1 MLEVAERPSRMGS
14 FLVVKTKTTID
25 QDGLPKNFLNRFG
38 EHVTG
43 FFSGLDRVRFRAT
56 LRPLFCPN
64 GPEVYLNYSKV
75 LIKNFKGLAQS
86 ISDRVKQLA
95 YDRFREAGRPNIYL
109 PSSETSK
116 EALVQELVAKEQI
129 KEGPIVLL
137 SCVEPCLSFRVR
149 GDRQAKTLHLV
160 MESARCTHLYH
171 YYQHA
176 EIGLM
181 HIRVQSWFPFSVD
194 VCMNGRQWLARQMD
208 RAGISYRQRDNCF
221 IWIEDCAAAQKL
233 LEEQLRSNWP
243 ALMNSF
249 LELAH
254 PLHGEITAPM
264 AGLSYYWSASQ
275 SEYATDVL
283 FDSAKEL
290 EKLYPKFLRHA
301 ISSFQSPDVLRFLGR
316 KVPESSGKA
325 NARFEGQVS
334 SGLKERPEG
343 VRIRHTLNG
352 NSLKMY
358 DKEGSVL
365 RVETTIVRPREFR
378 IYRAREGQPEGQKRW
393 RILRKG
399 ICDMYRRGQV
409 CRAANK
415 RYLEALAS
423 VTGSSSLLQEAAEVC
438 CPIIRNGKRYR
449 GLNALAQNDHALL
462 LAVSRGE
469 FALSGIRN
477 ADLRAL
483 LYPPKPTT
491 TDKLQIRRRSA
502 AITRQFALLRAHGL
516 LKKLPHTHRYQL
528 SPKGRRI
535 ITALLAACYAD
546 VEQLTKM
553 AA

>member
-1 MLEVAERPSRMGS
+1 M
-14 FLVVKTKTTID
+14 KTKETISR
-25 QDGLPKNFLNRFG
+25 DGLPKNFLNRFG

-43 FFSGLDRVRFRAT
+43 FLSGLDRVRFRAT

-64 GPEVYLNYSKV
+64 GPEVYLNYCKV
-75 LIKNFKGLAQS
+75 LIKNFKGFAQG
-86 ISDRVKQLA
+86 ISDRVKKLA
-95 YDRFREAGRPNIYL
+95 YDSFEQAGRPSIYL
-109 PSSETSK
+109 PSSELSK
-116 EALVQELVAKEQI
+116 EALIQELVAKDQI
-129 KEGPIVLL
+129 KEGPIALL
-137 SCVEPCLSFRVR
+137 SCVEPCLTFRVR
-149 GDRQAKTLHLV
+149 HDRQTKKVRLI

-171 YYQHA
+171 YYQHPQF
-176 EIGLM
+176 GLM

-194 VCMNGRQWLARQMD
+194 VCLNGRQWLGRQMD
-208 RAGISYRQRDNCF
+208 QAGIGYRQRDNCF
-221 IWIEDCAAAQKL
+221 TWIEDCAAAQML
-233 LEEQLRSNWP
+233 LDEQLRSNWA

-249 LELAH
+249 LQMAH

-283 FDSAKEL
+283 FESAKEL
-290 EKLYPKFLRHA
+290 EKLYPKFLHHA

-325 NARFEGQVS
+325 RANFEGQVS

-343 VRIRHTLNG
+343 VRIRHTVNG

-378 IYRAREGQPEGQKRW
+378 VYRPREGAPKSPKRW

-399 ICDMYRRGQV
+399 VCDMYQRGQV
-409 CRAANK
+409 CRAANN

-438 CPIIRNGKRYR
+438 CPITRNGKRYR

-462 LAVSRGE
+462 RALSRGE
-469 FALSGIRN
+469 FALTGIRN

-483 LYPPKPTT
+483 LYPPPKATRT
-491 TDKLQIRRRSA
+491 AKEQTRRNSA
-502 AITRQFALLRAHGL
+502 AITRQFGLLRAHGL
-516 LKKLPHTHRYQL
+516 LRKLPRTHRYQL
-528 SPKGRRI
+528 TSKGRRI

-546 VEQLTKM
+546 VEQLTKI

>member
-1 MLEVAERPSRMGS
+1 
-14 FLVVKTKTTID
+14 VKTKAAIS

-43 FFSGLDRVRFRAT
+43 FLNGLDRVRFRAT

-64 GPEVYLNYSKV
+64 GPEVYLNYCKV
-75 LIKNFKGLAQS
+75 LIKNFKGFAQGL
-86 ISDRVKQLA
+86 SDRVKKLA
-95 YDRFREAGRPNIYL
+95 YDTFQQAGRPNIYL
-109 PSSETSK
+109 PSSELSK
-116 EALVQELVAKEQI
+116 EALVQDLVAKDQI

-149 GDRQAKTLHLV
+149 CDRQAKRPRLV

-171 YYQHA
+171 YYEHPK
-176 EIGLM
+176 IGLM
-181 HIRVQSWFPFSVD
+181 HIRVQTWFPFNVD
-194 VCMNGRQWLARQMD
+194 VCLNGRLWLARQLD

-233 LEEQLRSNWP
+233 MDEQLRSNWA

-254 PLHGEITAPM
+254 PLAGEITAPM

-275 SEYATDVL
+275 SEYATDLL
-283 FDSAKEL
+283 FDQAREL

-301 ISSFQSPDVLRFLGR
+301 ITSFQSPDVMRFLGR
-316 KVPESSGKA
+316 KVPESTGKVHGS
-325 NARFEGQVS
+325 FEGQVS
-334 SGLKERPEG
+334 SELKERAEG
-343 VRIRHTLNG
+343 VRIRHSVNG

-365 RVETTIVRPREFR
+365 RVETTIVRPRDFR
-378 IYRAREGQPEGQKRW
+378 IYRPSEGQPKGQKRW

-399 ICDMYRRGQV
+399 VCDMYRRGQV

-423 VTGSSSLLQEAAEVC
+423 VTGSSSLLEEAAQVC
-438 CPIIRNGKRYR
+438 SPVTRNGKRYR
-449 GLNALAQNDHALL
+449 GLNALAQKDHALL
-462 LAVSRGE
+462 LALSRGE
-469 FALSGIRN
+469 FALTGIRN

-483 LYPPKPTT
+483 LYQPLTASKPET
-491 TDKLQIRRRSA
+491 RRRSA
-502 AITRQFALLRAHGL
+502 AITRQLASLRAHGL
-516 LKKLPHTHRYQL
+516 LRKIPHTHRYQVT
-528 SPKGRRI
+528 SKGRRI
-535 ITALLAACYAD
+535 ITALLAASDAD